1 MTPDRETITGPD
13 LVVMSLE
20 PWDDVWRRNQHLV
33 AGLLRAHPTARVLFV
48 EPVADPLHA
57 LTRGAWPRPGRG
69 LRPAPGGEGVGPRR
83 LWLLEPTK
91 LLPRRVAPHGDERRA
106 TVVVRAARRLG
117 LARPVLWVND
127 PYGATLARVS
137 GWPTL
142 YDVTDDWTAAT
153 RGAAES
159 RRVAESDR
167 YLVEHAAAVTVC
179 SPTLAARKADA
190 RSVVLVTNG
199 GDVERYRKPAARPTD
214 LPPGATAVYVGTLH
228 ADRLDVGLCEDTA
241 RALDGAGTLVLV
253 GPVSLERP
261 DVDRLRRA
269 GVAVLGARPFDQ
281 VPAYLQHASALV
293 VPHVVDDFT
302 DSLDPLK
309 LYEYRAVGRPVVSTP
324 VAGFRDT
331 ADPRVAVAPPED
343 FAAAVRDALAEPS
356 RGAAED
362 PGADLD
368 AGTGASPEPIPTWVR
383 HVALMSE
390 VVDAVRRPAPTPR

>member
-1 MTPDRETITGPD
+1 MTPDRETVTGPD

-20 PWDDVWRRNQHLV
+20 PWDDVWRRNQYLV
-33 AGLLRAHPTARVLFV
+33 AGLLRERPSARVLFV
-48 EPVADPLHA
+48 EPVSDPVHA
-57 LTRGAWPRPGRG
+57 VTRGAWPRPGRG
-69 LRPAPGGEGVGPRR
+69 LRPAPDVEGVGPRR

-106 TVVVRAARRLG
+106 AVVLRAARRLG

-153 RGAAES
+153 RGPAES

-179 SPTLAARKADA
+179 SPTLASRKADA

-199 GDVERYRKPAARPTD
+199 VDVERYRRPAARPAD
-214 LPPGATAVYVGTLH
+214 LPHGATAVYVGTLH
-228 ADRLDVGLCEDTA
+228 SDRLDVGLCEATA
-241 RALDGAGTLVLV
+241 RALAGVGSLVLV
-253 GPVSLERP
+253 GPVALERP

-269 GVAVLGARPFDQ
+269 GVVVLGARPFDA
-281 VPAYLQHASALV
+281 VPAYLQHADALV

-331 ADPRVAVAPPED
+331 SDPRVAVTPPD
-343 FAAAVRDALAEPS
+343 GFAAAVRDALAEPT
-356 RGAAED
+356 RGPAGR
-362 PGADLD
+362 PGTDL
-368 AGTGASPEPIPTWVR
+368 EPIPTWA
-383 HVALMSE
+383 HQVALMSD

>member
-1 MTPDRETITGPD
+1 MTPAREAVTGPD

-33 AGLLRAHPTARVLFV
+33 AGLLRERPSARVLFV
-48 EPVADPLHA
+48 EPVSDPVHA
-57 LTRGAWPRPGRG
+57 LSRGARPRPGRG
-69 LRPAPGGEGVGPRR
+69 LRPAPHVDGVGPRR

-91 LLPRRVAPHGDERRA
+91 LLPRRVAPRGDERRA
-106 TVVVRAARRLG
+106 AVVVRAARRLG

-142 YDVTDDWTAAT
+142 YDVTDDWTAAS
-153 RGAAES
+153 RGPAES
-159 RRVAESDR
+159 RRVTDADR
-167 YLVEHAAAVTVC
+167 YLVEHAATVTVC
-179 SPTLAARKADA
+179 SPALADRKRDA

-199 GDVERYRKPAARPTD
+199 VDVDRYRRPAPRPAD
-214 LPPGATAVYVGTLH
+214 LPPGGTAVYVGTLH
-228 ADRLDVGLCEDTA
+228 ADRLDVGLCEETA

-253 GPVSLERP
+253 GPVALDRA
-261 DVDRLRRA
+261 DADRLRRA
-269 GVAVLGARPFDQ
+269 GVAVLGARPFDE
-281 VPAYLQHASALV
+281 VPAYLQHADVLV
-293 VPHVVDDFT
+293 VPHVADDFT

-331 ADPRVAVAPPED
+331 RDPAVAVAPPEG
-343 FAAAVRDALAEPS
+343 FAAAVRDAVTRPA
-356 RGAAED
+356 RRDAED
-362 PGADLD
+362 PAQ
-368 AGTGASPEPIPTWVR
+368 AEPIPTWSR
-383 HVALMSE
+383 QVALMSD

>member
-1 MTPDRETITGPD
+1 MTPDRETVTGPD

-20 PWDDVWRRNQHLV
+20 PWDDVWRRNQYLV
-33 AGLLRAHPTARVLFV
+33 AGLLRERASARVLFV
-48 EPVADPLHA
+48 EPVSDPVHA
-57 LTRGAWPRPGRG
+57 VTRGARPRPGRG
-69 LRPAPGGEGVGPRR
+69 LRPAPEVDGVGPRR

-91 LLPRRVAPHGDERRA
+91 VLPRRVAPHGDERRA
-106 TVVVRAARRLG
+106 AVVVRAARRLG
-117 LARPVLWVND
+117 LVLPVLWVND

-199 GDVERYRKPAARPTD
+199 VDVERYRKPAARPTD

-331 ADPRVAVAPPED
+331 ADPRVAVAPAEG
-343 FAAAVRDALAEPS
+343 FAAAVRDALARPS
-356 RGAAED
+356 RGPTLEPGNGPD
-362 PGADLD
+362 PD
-368 AGTGASPEPIPTWVR
+368 AEPIPTWVR
-383 HVALMSE
+383 QVALMSE